1 MAIAV
6 TRDFEKTHGQLTAW
20 LARKLPAGTKPELS
34 ALEIPQGAG
43 HSNETLLFDASW
55 SERGERR
62 TQRYVARV
70 RPSGRGVFPEYDMRL
85 QYRCM
90 EVLGAK
96 TTIPVPR
103 MLWFEEDDQIL
114 GQPFYVMERVDGVVP
129 PDNPPFAVM
138 GWLAESSV
146 ENQRLLWRRSLET
159 LVRLHDLDW
168 RSIGLGF
175 LDRPQ
180 YGAAG
185 FEQQLGYYA
194 DYLPWAKAGTEQP
207 LLDDTFEW
215 LQAKKP
221 ADLGPVVLNWGD
233 ARISNMMYRDY
244 TPVAVLDWEMACTGP
259 VEVDLTW
266 FWFLCWF
273 LTGGLGIDNLP
284 GFPDRDGTAAIYAEI
299 AKRPVRNLDYFVV
312 WAAFRFGVIM
322 VAIDEV
328 MRQNGID
335 MGSSP
340 SSLALA
346 AVETTRKRCR
356 A

>member
-20 LARKLPAGTKPELS
+20 LATRLPPGARPELS
-34 ALEIPQGAG
+34 TLEIPQGAG
-43 HSNETLLFDASW
+43 HSNETLLFDATW
-55 SERGERR
+55 SEAGTRLTRR
-62 TQRYVARV
+62 LVARV
-70 RPSGRGVFPEYDMRL
+70 RPGHRGVFPEYDMRL

-90 EVLGAK
+90 EVLAAK

-103 MLWFEEDDQIL
+103 MVWFEEDAAVL
-114 GQPFYVMERVDGVVP
+114 GQPFYVMERVDGLVP

-138 GWLAESSV
+138 GWLAESSA
-146 ENQRLLWRRSLET
+146 EDQRRLWRRSLET
-159 LVRLHDLDW
+159 LAQLHGLDW
-168 RSIGLGF
+168 RGIGLGF
-175 LDRPQ
+175 LDRPR
-180 YGAAG
+180 YGPTG
-185 FEQQLGYYA
+185 FPQQLGYYA
-194 DYLPWAKAGTEQP
+194 EYLPWAKAGTSHP
-207 LLDDTFEW
+207 LLDDTLDW
-215 LQAKKP
+215 LRAHVP
-221 ADLGPVVLNWGD
+221 PDLGPPVLNWGD

-259 VEVDLTW
+259 AEVDLTW
-266 FWFLCWF
+266 FWYVCWF

-284 GFPDRDGTAAIYAEI
+284 GFPDRDGTARIYAEI
-299 AKRPVRNLDYFVV
+299 AKRPVRNLDYFEV

-340 SSLALA
+340 SGLALGA
-346 AVETTRKRCR
+346 LDATRRRCG

>member
-1 MAIAV
+1 
-6 TRDFEKTHGQLTAW
+6 
-20 LARKLPAGTKPELS
+20 
-34 ALEIPQGAG
+34 
-43 HSNETLLFDASW
+43 
-55 SERGERR
+55 
-62 TQRYVARV
+62 
-70 RPSGRGVFPEYDMRL
+70 MRL

-90 EVLGAK
+90 ATLGAK
-96 TTIPVPR
+96 TAIPVPR
-103 MLWFEEDDQIL
+103 MLWFEDDASVL
-114 GQPFYVMERVDGVVP
+114 GQPFYVMERIDGVVP
-129 PDNPPFAVM
+129 SDNPPFAVM

-146 ENQRLLWRRSLET
+146 ENQRLLWRRSLDT
-159 LVRLHDLDW
+159 LAQLHALDW
-168 RSIGLGF
+168 RGIGLGF

-180 YGAAG
+180 YGATG

-194 DYLPWAKAGTEQP
+194 EYLPWAKAGSSHP
-207 LLDDTFEW
+207 LLDDAFAW

-221 ADLGPVVLNWGD
+221 SDLGPIVLNWGD

-259 VEVDLTW
+259 AEVDVTW
-266 FWFLCWF
+266 FWFICWF

-284 GFPDRDGTAAIYAEI
+284 GFPDRDSTAAIYAEI
-299 AKRPVRNLDYFVV
+299 AKRPMRNLDYFEV

-340 SSLALA
+340 SGLALA
-346 AVETTRKRCR
+346 ALDTTRKRCR